1 MVDELSDA
9 GMDDG
14 AETPSS
20 DASDD
25 LQHDDLEHDDLEH
38 DDLEPGN
45 EIVASDPT
53 DGSEPDEPRPKRRR
67 GRLLLVLLAVAVI
80 AAVVAAVFDTPGL
93 TTFAALLLGLVIL
106 RIGWFFLQSFATPP
120 PPPPDRGKLRRVKLV
135 YRCNVCGAEVRMTVA
150 NDEDPEPPRHC
161 MDDMQ
166 LISPID

>member
-1 MVDELSDA
+1 MDELSDA
-9 GMDDG
+9 GTDDG
-14 AETPSS
+14 AEAPSS
-20 DASDD
+20 DASGPTGAV
-25 LQHDDLEHDDLEH
+25 EPAP
-38 DDLEPGN
+38 LEPAGLT
-45 EIVASDPT
+45 ASP
-53 DGSEPDEPRPKRRR
+53 EADEPTPPKRRK
-67 GRLLLVLLAVAVI
+67 GRLLLVLLAVAVV
-80 AAVVAAVFDTPGL
+80 AGVVAAIFHTPGL

-120 PPPPDRGKLRRVKLV
+120 PPPPDRGKLRRVRLV

>member
-1 MVDELSDA
+1 VDDNADA
-9 GMDDG
+9 GTDDG
-14 AETPSS
+14 AEAPSS
-20 DASDD
+20 DASHDLDD
-25 LQHDDLEHDDLEH
+25 VEQVEPDND
-38 DDLEPGN
+38 EPGN
-45 EIVASDPT
+45 EVVATGPT

-67 GRLLLVLLAVAVI
+67 GRLLLFLVVVAVV
-80 AAVVAAVFDTPGL
+80 ASVVAAVFDTPGT

-166 LISPID
+166 LISPVD

>member
-1 MVDELSDA
+1 MDERSDA
-9 GMDDG
+9 AADDG
-14 AETPSS
+14 APAPSS
-20 DASDD
+20 AASEELVPAAPAEPGTVSGPDTGSV
-25 LQHDDLEHDDLEH
+25 EE
-38 DDLEPGN
+38 LEP
-45 EIVASDPT
+45 ARAP
-53 DGSEPDEPRPKRRR
+53 RRR
-67 GRLLLVLLAVAVI
+67 GRLLVVLLVVAVV

-106 RIGWFFLQSFATPP
+106 RTGWFFLQSFATPP
-120 PPPPDRGKLRRVKLV
+120 PPPPDRGKLRRVRLV

>member
-1 MVDELSDA
+1 MDERSDA
-9 GMDDG
+9 AADDG
-14 AETPSS
+14 AAVPSS
-20 DASDD
+20 DASEELVPAAPDD
-25 LQHDDLEHDDLEH
+25 
-38 DDLEPGN
+38 PANVVGP
-45 EIVASDPT
+45 VT
-53 DGSEPDEPRPKRRR
+53 GPDEEPEPARTPRKR
-67 GRLLLVLLAVAVI
+67 GRLLLVLLVVAVV

-120 PPPPDRGKLRRVKLV
+120 PPPPDRGKLRRVRLV

>member
-1 MVDELSDA
+1 MA
-9 GMDDG
+9 
-14 AETPSS
+14 PSS
-20 DASDD
+20 DASEE
-25 LQHDDLEHDDLEH
+25 LVVAGTA
-38 DDLEPGN
+38 EPGP
-45 EIVASDPT
+45 VVGPD
-53 DGSEPDEPRPKRRR
+53 DDEPVRPPRRR
-67 GRLLLVLLAVAVI
+67 GRLLLVLLVVAVV

-120 PPPPDRGKLRRVKLV
+120 PPPPDRGKLRRVRLV